1 MNIFGLTIE
10 HKRGKYIVN
19 AFTRLP
25 WRRKVKIQ
33 AVTCERF
40 EDAVACVA
48 VIAQGAYSMSSKDKD
63 REGVEDIR
71 PIMKGGI
78 G

>member
-1 MNIFGLTIE
+1 MKMVGLTIE
-10 HKRGKYIVN
+10 RKRGKYIVN

-25 WRRKVKIQ
+25 WHRKVKTQ
-33 AVTCERF
+33 AAICERF
-40 EDAVACVA
+40 EDATACVA
-48 VIAQGAYSMSSKDKD
+48 VLAQGAYSISRTDK
-63 REGVEDIR
+63 EPEWVEDIR